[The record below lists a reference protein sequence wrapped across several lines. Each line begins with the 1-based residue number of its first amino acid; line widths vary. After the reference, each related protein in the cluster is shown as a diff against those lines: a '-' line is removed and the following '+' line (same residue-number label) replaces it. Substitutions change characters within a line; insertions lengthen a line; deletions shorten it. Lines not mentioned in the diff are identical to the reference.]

1 MLEWGKKKPPVGK
14 KETQPVKNT
23 AFNFEPCKL
32 ELPSGKKDEETPEPE
47 SLTHY
52 HHSGVPNIMHIPSH
66 IWSWDSINDDY
77 NKVSLY
83 LEYLL

>member
-1 MLEWGKKKPPVGK
+1 MLEWGKEEQPEGKEEPPQ
-14 KETQPVKNT
+14 ERERAP
-23 AFNFEPCKL
+23 
-32 ELPSGKKDEETPEPE
+32 
-47 SLTHY
+47 LTHY